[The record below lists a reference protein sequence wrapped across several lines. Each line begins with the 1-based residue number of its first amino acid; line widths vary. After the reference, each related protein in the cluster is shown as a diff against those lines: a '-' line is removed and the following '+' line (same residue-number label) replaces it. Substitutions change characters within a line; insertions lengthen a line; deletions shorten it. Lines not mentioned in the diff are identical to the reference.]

1 MGRYVVKVPDI
12 GEGTTEAEIVKWH
25 VAPGQEIREEDP
37 LVDIMTDKATVE
49 VPAPVAGTVVAI
61 EGEVGEKRPVGS
73 LLVTLDVAGAGNVA
87 EGVTQTAAAARQS
100 RAQRAAPSKQA
111 PPRAVKGDRAVANEK
126 KRNMSTEP
134 SGGRQSKDGAE
145 IISLARTAGEG
156 GEAAKA
162 EPGEGSSFRGP
173 SPSQRSALSPS
184 FSRGAGEGLH
194 RTATATARIAGQKPL
209 ASPAVRRRAWDFG
222 VELQFV
228 PATGPAGRITQE
240 DLDAFVASGARPAVG
255 QALARRDG
263 VEEVPIVGLRR
274 AIAEH
279 LQQSKRHIPHFSYIE
294 EVDVTALEE
303 LRTELNARH
312 ESRGH
317 LTLLPFLV
325 RAIVNAIAEHP
336 QVNARFDD
344 EAGVLHRYN
353 PVHAGI
359 ATQTD
364 AGLLVPVLQHAEAL
378 DLWQAAAEIARLAEA
393 ARAGKATR
401 EELTGSTITVT
412 SLGALGGLAA
422 TPVINYPEV
431 AIVGVNRIAELPVVR
446 DGQVVIRKMMN
457 LSSSFDHRI
466 VDGWEAASFIQRIK
480 RDLEQPVLLFVA

>member
-37 LVDIMTDKATVE
+37 LVDVMTDKATVE
-49 VPAPVAGTVVAI
+49 IPAPIAGTVVAI
-61 EGEVGEKRPVGS
+61 EGQVGEKRPVGS

-87 EGVTQTAAAARQS
+87 EGAESVAAPARAS
-100 RAQRAAPSKQA
+100 ATRRVAPSKQPSSRSAKASRIAAVNEKERTASA
-111 PPRAVKGDRAVANEK
+111 PPSALEK
-126 KRNMSTEP
+126 PN
-134 SGGRQSKDGAE
+134 GGAE
-145 IISLARTAGEG
+145 VLSLSRPGGSNGGEG
-156 GEAAKA
+156 AERSEAGGGTEEAH
-162 EPGEGSSFRGP
+162 RP
-173 SPSQRSALSPS
+173 SPSRATGQRLQRASGSA
-184 FSRGAGEGLH
+184 G
-194 RTATATARIAGQKPL
+194 RIPAQKPL
-209 ASPAVRRRAWDFG
+209 ASPAVRRRAWDLG

-228 PATGPAGRITQE
+228 PGSGPAGRVTQE
-240 DLDAFVASGARPAVG
+240 DLETYVDSGARPGIGA
-255 QALARRDG
+255 ALVRRDG

-303 LRTELNARH
+303 LRAELNALH

-325 RAIVNAIAEHP
+325 RAIVSAVAEHP

-353 PVHAGI
+353 AVHAGI

-364 AGLLVPVLQHAEAL
+364 GGLLVPVLQHAEAL
-378 DLWQAAAEIARLAEA
+378 DLWQAAAEIARLADA
-393 ARAGKATR
+393 ARAGMATR

-412 SLGALGGLAA
+412 SLGVLGGLAA

-431 AIVGVNRIAELPVVR
+431 AIIGVNRIAERPVVQA
-446 DGQVVIRKMMN
+446 GQVVIRKMMN

-480 RDLEQPVLLFVA
+480 RDLERPALLFIG

>member
-37 LVDIMTDKATVE
+37 LVDVMTDKATVE
-49 VPAPVAGTVVAI
+49 IPAPIAGTVVAI
-61 EGEVGEKRPVGS
+61 EGQVGEKRPVGS

-87 EGVTQTAAAARQS
+87 EGAESVAAPARAS
-100 RAQRAAPSKQA
+100 ATRRVAPSKQPSSRAAKGSRIAAGNEKERTASA
-111 PPRAVKGDRAVANEK
+111 PPSALNKPNG
-126 KRNMSTEP
+126 
-134 SGGRQSKDGAE
+134 GAE
-145 IISLARTAGEG
+145 IISLSRAASEG
-156 GEAAKA
+156 A
-162 EPGEGSSFRGP
+162 EGSEAGGGTDEVRRS
-173 SPSQRSALSPS
+173 SPSRAT
-184 FSRGAGEGLH
+184 GEGLH
-194 RTATATARIAGQKPL
+194 RASGSAAHIPLQKPL
-209 ASPAVRRRAWDFG
+209 ASPAVRRRAWDLG

-228 PATGPAGRITQE
+228 PGSGPAGRVTQE
-240 DLDAFVASGARPAVG
+240 DLDAYISSGARPIAAG
-255 QALARRDG
+255 SPLIRRNG

-303 LRTELNARH
+303 LRAELNARH

-325 RAIVNAIAEHP
+325 RAIVNTVAEHP
-336 QVNARFDD
+336 QVNARFED

-353 PVHAGI
+353 AVHAGI

-364 AGLLVPVLQHAEAL
+364 GGLLVPVLHHAEAL

-393 ARAGKATR
+393 VRAGKAAR
-401 EELTGSTITVT
+401 DELTGSTITVT

-431 AIVGVNRIAELPVVR
+431 AIVGVNRIAERPVVR
-446 DGQVVIRKMMN
+446 EGQVVIRKMMN

-480 RDLEQPVLLFVA
+480 RYLEQPALLFIS